1 MLTVISIAIQGL
13 GCAATYICSQVSQI
27 WFLLQTTHPF
37 TYIYYDLYRSLWAAV
52 KRLFFWIETLRVLLG
67 QPTYIYY
74 NLLWYFK
81 NDLNRCLKYDLFPGL
96 HHFSPILFTTIFYVV
111 CFNIYKYLTFQYRP
125 IIDIS
130 ILTNIWYHSISSRC
144 SWSTTSCKRASLT
157 ASTSAGLSSLCK

>member
-1 MLTVISIAIQGL
+1 MSDVVRRPFYRASFLDYIFQSKSIGTPLICSPVLTVISIAIQGL

-52 KRLFFWIETLRVLLG
+52 KRLYFLIETLRVLLG

-96 HHFSPILFTTIFYVV
+96 HHFSPYSLQQSFMLYVS
-111 CFNIYKYLTFQYRP
+111 
-125 IIDIS
+125 IS
-130 ILTNIWYHSISSRC
+130 TNIWHFNIDE
-144 SWSTTSCKRASLT
+144 
-157 ASTSAGLSSLCK
+157 